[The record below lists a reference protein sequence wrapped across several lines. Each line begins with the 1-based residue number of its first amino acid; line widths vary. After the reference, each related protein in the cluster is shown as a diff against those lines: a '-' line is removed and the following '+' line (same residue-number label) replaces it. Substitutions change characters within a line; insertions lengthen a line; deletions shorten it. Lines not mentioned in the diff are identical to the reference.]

1 MKCHIIDKNSF
12 DDYLKSL
19 FLFTLSSSIDL
30 VLVGIQL
37 GRTKVF
43 LRHHAFNALESLR
56 SQKQRDSATKIQAMY
71 RMHFYKAVF
80 ERICISTLFLQCCFR
95 SYKARK
101 QLQYLR
107 KSQKAIII
115 QSAWRGFA
123 KYSAYSTILFVTCW
137 CQRVHRGN
145 VARCRVHN
153 LLSEKMAVKIQ
164 SWWRMVDER
173 TRLKTIQ
180 NIALNLQQLY
190 RSKKARKI
198 LGRLRAEA
206 KDVFRISRER
216 DLLKE
221 EIAAWKA
228 KEESWKRAMK
238 LLKPQNELPGS
249 NEEFQRL
256 LTEAKKKDEE
266 LIKLKDATRRMK
278 EELRKEKVDV
288 SHSSDSIN
296 EVEILRSE
304 LVRKDHEI
312 RVLKV
317 KVKGLQDTIDRKEH
331 YMFTSNRGLEP
342 TPEKDGSCSLLDFE
356 PTAITP
362 NTKSTIPNE
371 LNDSWSPASTT
382 ICPRSLNFDTPIHTA
397 IRAADDDALSVA
409 VTTSGDIA
417 NEINRG
423 GRDGKSP
430 LHLAVLNSN
439 VASAK
444 YLLLNHSVANTQ
456 DDDGNTP
463 LHYAESSEMV
473 KILLEIGKA
482 NPNIPNEAGICAL
495 HVAVRRRD
503 LESVRLLIQYHAN
516 VNVADNNMNWWTPLH
531 LISQPMNFERSGAET
546 HFSTIE
552 IAQVLLEAQRPHS
565 AEVDYQDKDG
575 NTPLHHAAVL
585 SSYFAGDLMSLLL
598 KKKAK
603 PDIQNNRGQTVL
615 HLVLHNVNLRKFDF
629 YNDLVQLIIFHGAAT
644 IKIPSLSG
652 CTPLHLALYHQDLK
666 NAIQLVENGAELQ
679 HPWVKPPRWQ
689 AHWSESNS
697 TSDVYPLEMIDD
709 DDLRYSLVTSIK
721 SKQKHAPLRSN
732 CMFCKRKVGT
742 FAARPKNCHHC
753 GSLVCVSCAP
763 NKLSRSFFPSYC
775 DISREEERVCIPCET
790 VLVSRKRDENIVGR
804 EVYAIHLKQE
814 DVSFLDMDASHLGD
828 GSLPQLQIEM

>member
-1 MKCHIIDKNSF
+1 MTIVSKDCF
-12 DDYLKSL
+12 YLL
-19 FLFTLSSSIDL
+19 FSSTLDL
-30 VLVGIQL
+30 VSVGIQL

-56 SQKQRDSATKIQAMY
+56 SLKQRDAATKIQAIY
-71 RMHFYKAVF
+71 RMHFYKAIF
-80 ERICISTLFLQCCFR
+80 ERICKSTLMLQCCLR
-95 SYKARK
+95 SFMAKK
-101 QLQYLR
+101 VLQYLR
-107 KSQKAIII
+107 KSKKAIII
-115 QSAWRGFA
+115 QSAWRGYA

-145 VARCRVHN
+145 AARSRVYN
-153 LLSEKMAVKIQ
+153 LLLEKRAVTIQ
-164 SWWRMVDER
+164 IWWRMAVER
-173 TRLKTIQ
+173 SRYKSIQ
-180 NIALNLQQLY
+180 NIALNLQLLY

-198 LGRLRAEA
+198 LDQLRAEA
-206 KDVFRISRER
+206 RDISRISRER

-228 KEESWKRAMK
+228 KEESWKQIMEEFK
-238 LLKPQNELPGS
+238 KSPQNELPVRD
-249 NEEFQRL
+249 EDFRRL
-256 LTEAKKKDEE
+256 RTEAKEKDEE
-266 LIKLKDATRRMK
+266 IIKLKNATERMK
-278 EELRKEKVDV
+278 DELRKEKVDE
-288 SHSSDSIN
+288 SLSSDSKN
-296 EVEILRSE
+296 EGEILRSE
-304 LVRKDHEI
+304 LARKDHEI
-312 RVLKV
+312 RILNAKV
-317 KVKGLQDTIDRKEH
+317 KELQDIIDRKENCVSA
-331 YMFTSNRGLEP
+331 SNRGL
-342 TPEKDGSCSLLDFE
+342 TPAPETNVSCSLLDFE
-356 PTAITP
+356 PITRTP

-371 LNDSWSPASTT
+371 LNDSWSPGSTT

-397 IRAADDDALSVA
+397 IRAADNDALSVA

-430 LHLAVLNSN
+430 LHLAVLNSDI
-439 VASAK
+439 ASAK
-444 YLLLNHSVANTQ
+444 YLLQNHSVANTQ

-463 LHYAESSEMV
+463 LHYAEASEMV
-473 KILLEIGKA
+473 QILLEIGKA
-482 NPNIPNEAGICAL
+482 NPNIPNEAGICAI
-495 HVAVRRRD
+495 HVAIRRRD
-503 LESVRLLIQYHAN
+503 VESVKLLIQYRAN
-516 VNVADNNMNWWTPLH
+516 VNVADNNMKWWTPLH
-531 LISQPMNFERSGAET
+531 LISQPINFERSGAET

-552 IAQVLLEAQRPHS
+552 IAQALLEVQRPHA
-565 AEVDYQDKDG
+565 AEVNYQDKDG

-585 SSYFAGDLMSLLL
+585 SSYFAGDLISLLL
-598 KKKAK
+598 KNKAK
-603 PDIQNNRGQTVL
+603 PNIQNNRGQTVL
-615 HLVLHNVNLRKFDF
+615 HLILHNVNLRKFDF

-644 IKIPSLSG
+644 IKLPSLSG

-679 HPWVKPPRWQ
+679 HPWVKPLRWQ

-697 TSDVYPLEMIDD
+697 SCSDVYPLEMIDD
-709 DDLRYSLVTSIK
+709 DDLRYSLITSIK
-721 SKQKHAPLRSN
+721 SKQKPAPLRSN

-742 FAARPKNCHHC
+742 FAARPNNCHHC

-814 DVSFLDMDASHLGD
+814 DVSFLDMDTSHLGD
-828 GSLPQLQIEM
+828 GSLPQLQMEM